1 MHVLLLLLLVASLS
15 GVDAAVTLPKPSANA
30 GRTGSYQADTSN
42 PANRY
47 WVCVPKSY
55 DGKRGA
61 GLHVFFHGQGGS
73 GSAPN
78 FAQWQQALLEPF
90 CLIGVNMQYTD
101 NDNTIAT
108 AGKADSALEAALQV
122 MADYKVV
129 PGRGMTAC
137 FSGGGMPCGNWYSR
151 QGRNRG
157 LAWPFTA
164 LALYGANFWD
174 PVVAGPPCGWFIGIG
189 TQEWNMGIPTLGTS
203 QSQRMGEALRLVK
216 AFGPDQRFQV
226 VAGLGHSIGDT
237 ELAEAAALF
246 RRVDLAYAPFLYAP
260 DFSEKALAAA
270 VAQANAGLLGS
281 AAAALGRI
289 KDTALAEKIAAL
301 IAAIDARAAEQV
313 TLVASLAGSDL
324 LLANSYGGIF
334 ARGLKGHAR
343 EAELAP
349 VLKELAKE
357 RGRTAAAAAAFAA
370 FVNAFPRMLPSG
382 TEARLAASAVPVLEH
397 ALKAAG
403 EDSRLGAMAKELL
416 ALPREESSGPGKAP

>member
-42 PANRY
+42 PANKY

-78 FAQWQQALLEPF
+78 FGQWQQSLLEPF
-90 CLIGVNMQYTD
+90 CLIGINMQYTD
-101 NDNTIAT
+101 NDNATAT

-151 QGRNRG
+151 LGRNRG

-189 TQEWNMGIPTLGTS
+189 TEEWNMGIPTLGTS

-226 VAGLGHSIGDT
+226 VVGLGHSISDG
-237 ELAEAAALF
+237 EVAEAAALF
-246 RRVDLAYAPFLYAP
+246 RRVDLAHAPFLYAA
-260 DFSEKALAAA
+260 DFSERPLAAA
-270 VAQANAGLLGS
+270 VALSNNGLLGS
-281 AAAALGRI
+281 AATTLAKI
-289 KDTALAEKIAAL
+289 KDPALAEKIATL
-301 IAAIDARAAEQV
+301 IAAIDARAADQV
-313 TLVASLAGSDL
+313 KLVTGLAGSDL
-324 LLANSYGGIF
+324 LLANYYGAIF

-349 VLKELAKE
+349 ILKELAKE
-357 RGRTAAAAAAFAA
+357 RGRTSIASAAFEA
-370 FVNAFPRMLPSG
+370 FAKAFPSMLPSG
-382 TEARLAASAVPVLEH
+382 TEARLSAAAVPVLEQ

-403 EDSRLGAMAKELL
+403 DGSRLGAMAKELL
-416 ALPREESSGPGKAP
+416 ALPRVQAR